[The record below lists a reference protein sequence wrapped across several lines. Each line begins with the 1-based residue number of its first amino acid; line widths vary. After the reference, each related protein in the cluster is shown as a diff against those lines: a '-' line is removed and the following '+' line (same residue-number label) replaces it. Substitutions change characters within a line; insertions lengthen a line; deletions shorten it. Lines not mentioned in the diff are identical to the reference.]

1 MKKKLVAAAAA
12 GVVLASSGALAAAPA
27 FAWTDNVETHKG
39 LVLPSQISL
48 SKTDAATGAPLD
60 GAVFEVP
67 IMRPGSTYVGIGW
80 DEGTTDMRGVAS
92 IGARTSDPWSTWN
105 LAPITVSDPDEDAWV
120 AEQVRRA
127 NLAAD
132 ARDAARAEAL
142 APFADFD
149 ANAAR
154 GAVAAWNAFRAAH
167 NLDALESDASA
178 KDSERQRLADEIIA
192 LQNAGQPVPAELVA
206 EHATAREAAEAAAQ
220 AVADALAQ
228 TDASGQTGTALR
240 EAATSAAQRLAAY
253 EAAVANVDATL
264 PVIAR
269 ITADD
274 VDRSAFR
281 NTSAAF
287 LESYNAQISNWL
299 AQETCN
305 EKYGVPTTPIDTVND
320 AGITWDMFRVATCDG
335 VAYLPVGAIRAQSIT
350 EVGAPEG
357 YVLDST
363 VHEIALK
370 GEGRF
375 GFDGTEVK
383 VTSDGQTQAVRFNL
397 TNERAPEPEV
407 PPVTPTPTPPAPEV
421 PTPTPSAPTPT
432 PTASAT
438 PTPTPSASAKPSGTL
453 AYTGGS
459 AEPAIWAGVIGG
471 IAALAGGALLLA
483 RRKRA

>member
-1 MKKKLVAAAAA
+1 MKKKLIAAAAA
-12 GVVLASSGALAAAPA
+12 GVVLASCGALAAAPA
-27 FAWTDNVETHKG
+27 FAWTDNVQTHKG

-192 LQNAGQPVPAELVA
+192 LQDAGQPVPAELVA

-240 EAATSAAQRLAAY
+240 EAAASAAQRLAAY

-274 VDRSAFR
+274 VDRTAYR
-281 NTSAAF
+281 TTSAAF
-287 LESYNAQISNWL
+287 LASANAQISNWL

-305 EKYGVPTTPIDTVND
+305 ERYGVPTTPVASD
-320 AGITWDMFRVATCDG
+320 ATWDTFRVATCDG
-335 VAYLPVGAIRAQSIT
+335 VAYLPVGAIRAESIT
-350 EVGAPEG
+350 EVEAPEG
-357 YVLDST
+357 YIRDST

-375 GFDGTEVK
+375 GFDGETVR

-397 TNERAPEPEV
+397 ANERAPKPEV
-407 PPVTPTPTPPAPEV
+407 PPVTPTPTPPAPVE
-421 PTPTPSAPTPT
+421 PSPTPSAP
-432 PTASAT
+432 A
-438 PTPTPSASAKPSGTL
+438 PTPTPSASAKPMTL